1 MGKYLAGYTLELV
14 FMSIFYLVSV
24 VFGILTL
31 TVKCRFMNYVIG
43 FYAFA
48 MLGLGCVFMAFTGSA
63 LAAFETVEIND
74 IY

>member
-1 MGKYLAGYTLELV
+1 
-14 FMSIFYLVSV
+14 
-24 VFGILTL
+24 
-31 TVKCRFMNYVIG
+31 MNYVIG